1 MKWKSTLFSSLDNK
15 LGDQIVGARWKGRG
29 YFRAYVVP
37 ANPNTLKQK
46 AERDNLAKLVSRYQE
61 IAPAESDERAAWD
74 AEALPLA
81 ISGYNLF
88 CKYGRPSEIS
98 CPSTGTS
105 GVGFTVTYTLGMPV
119 DRAELYTLTD
129 STVAKASYTGTL
141 EAGEDKT
148 KTVTITGAGTYGV
161 FIGDKNVIK
170 EGDTLGNA
178 YIYQLI
184 TKWKPNPATG
194 VADPAD
200 IVIS

>member
-1 MKWKSTLFSSLDNK
+1 MKWKSTLFSALDNK

-29 YFRAYVVP
+29 YFRSYVIP
-37 ANPNTLKQK
+37 ANPNSLKQQ
-46 AERDNLAKLVSRYQE
+46 AERDNLRKLVSRFQA
-61 IAPAESDERAAWD
+61 IAAAESAERAAWD
-74 AEALPLA
+74 TEALPQA

-88 CKYGRPSEIS
+88 CKYGRKSELS

-105 GVGFTVTYTLGMPV
+105 GVAFDVTYTLGMPI
-119 DRAELYTLTD
+119 DRAELYTLTG
-129 STVAKASYTGTL
+129 STVAKATYTGSL
-141 EAGEDKT
+141 EAGTDKV
-148 KTVTITGAGTYGV
+148 KSVTITGTGTYGV
-161 FIGDKNVIK
+161 FIGDKNVVK
-170 EGDTLGNA
+170 TGDTPGTA

>member
-1 MKWKSTLFSSLDNK
+1 MKWKSTLFSALDNK

-29 YFRAYVVP
+29 YFRSYVIP
-37 ANPNTLKQK
+37 ANPNSLKQQ
-46 AERDNLAKLVSRYQE
+46 AERDDLRNLVSRYQA
-61 IAPAESDERAAWD
+61 IAPADSDERAAWD

-88 CKYGRPSEIS
+88 CKYGRPTEIS

-105 GVGFTVTYTLGMPV
+105 GVAFDVTYTLGMPI
-119 DRAELYTLTD
+119 DRAELYTLKDT
-129 STVAKASYTGTL
+129 TVAKATYTGSL
-141 EAGEDKT
+141 EAGTGKT
-148 KTVTITGAGTYGV
+148 KSVTITGTGTYGIFV
-161 FIGDKNVIK
+161 GDKNVIK
-170 EGDTLGNA
+170 TGDTPGNA